1 MPCCRCAGAG
11 YFAAYAHVAGGVCF
25 RCGGTGRDPAEGLFY
40 CKKIRQEKK
49 IGDTRVTLEPRVD
62 LTGRFAGYEV
72 AANGRPAGTA
82 RRLAQARRIFQEV
95 VANLVQVN
103 SNRLKEPERLF
114 A

>member
-1 MPCCRCAGAG
+1 M
-11 YFAAYAHVAGGVCF
+11 
-25 RCGGTGRDPAEGLFY
+25 
-40 CKKIRQEKK
+40 
-49 IGDTRVTLEPRVD
+49 TLEPRFD